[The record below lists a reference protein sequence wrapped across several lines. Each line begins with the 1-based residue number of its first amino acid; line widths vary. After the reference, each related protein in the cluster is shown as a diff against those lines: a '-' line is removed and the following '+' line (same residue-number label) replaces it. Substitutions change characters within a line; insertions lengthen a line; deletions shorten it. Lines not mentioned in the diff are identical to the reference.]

1 MAIPVYLSLE
11 DDGGAPVK
19 GSVDVIGRE
28 GTIEVAELMHSVEQP
43 TDSLTGKST
52 AMRSHSSYAFMKDVD
67 SSSPYLYKALTTGQ
81 TLKKATFKFYRIDCN
96 GQEREYFITTLENVK
111 VIEIEPLMLSVK
123 SHQWEKYNHL
133 EYVDLSYEKITW
145 HYIDGNVI
153 HSDLWQGRA

>member
-11 DDGGAPVK
+11 DDSGAPVK

-52 AMRSHSSYAFMKDVD
+52 SKKLHSSYAFMKDVD
-67 SSSPYLYKALTTGQ
+67 SSSAYLYKALTTGQ
-81 TLKKATFKFYRIDCN
+81 TLRKAMFKFYRIDYN

-111 VIEIEPLMLSVK
+111 VIEIEPLMLNVK
-123 SHQWEKYNHL
+123 SQQWEKYNHL

-153 HSDLWQGRA
+153 HSDSWQGRA